1 MSSSSDNKRKISF
14 YINSNEIQ
22 EFVTKNYSDIT
33 ETAVANGTLNIT
45 RVCDLLNTKNN
56 KSVGKL
62 YMYSYV
68 TPNNSEDLTAGGI
81 IETKLVFNFL
91 DCDYSETPKYQIT
104 TYSSNVTL
112 DMTNLTST
120 GLDQLAGQN
129 ILGFLELNSNPKL
142 KKTKGKFKMSIPLNT
157 NNTYKIFGVVI
168 LK

>member
-14 YINSNEIQ
+14 YISSDEI
-22 EFVTKNYSDIT
+22 TNYSEIT

-45 RVCDLLNTKNN
+45 RVCNLLNPRNN

-62 YMYSYV
+62 HMYSYV
-68 TPNNSEDLTAGGI
+68 TPTNPENLLAGGV

-91 DCDYSETPKYQIT
+91 DCDYSETPKSQIT

-112 DMTNLTST
+112 DLTNLTST

-142 KKTKGKFKMSIPLNT
+142 KKTKGKFKMSIPLNV
-157 NNTYKIFGVVI
+157 NGVYKIYGIVI